1 MKAKD
6 IMTTRIVTVCP
17 GNSIRHAAQTMLD
30 KGVSGLPV
38 IDDDARL
45 VGIISEGDLMRRAEF
60 GIRPASAAAIPS
72 SEQRARAYVK
82 SHGMN
87 VGDVMSS
94 NVVTVDE
101 EAPVSRIA
109 ALMEEH
115 RIKRVPVTRAGK
127 LVGIVSRRDLMR
139 AIVTSSLDEIASG
152 DAALRRS
159 VMARLG
165 EDAGLE
171 TARLNVTVANGIV
184 HFWGNVDSKSQRDA
198 ARVVAEGMRGV
209 AGVVDHMHLRRHE
222 AAHDETGGTT
232 AAAEPWRQS

>member
-6 IMTTRIVTVCP
+6 IMTTRVVTLSP
-17 GNSIRHAAQTMLD
+17 GNSVRRAAEIMLD
-30 KGVSGLPV
+30 RGVSGLPV

-60 GIRPASAAAIPS
+60 GIRPASAATVSS

-82 SHGMN
+82 SHSRN

-94 NVVTVDE
+94 KVVTVDE
-101 EAPVSRIA
+101 ETPVNRIA

-115 RIKRVPVTRAGK
+115 RIKRVPVTRDGK

-139 AIVTSSLDEIASG
+139 AIVVAKLDEIAPG

-171 TARLNVTVANGIV
+171 TAKLNVTVANGIV
-184 HFWGNVDSKSQRDA
+184 HFWGNVSSESQRDA

-209 AGVVDHMHLRRHE
+209 VGVVDHLHLRRHE
-222 AAHDETGGTT
+222 GPENESGG
-232 AAAEPWRQS
+232 ASPAPES